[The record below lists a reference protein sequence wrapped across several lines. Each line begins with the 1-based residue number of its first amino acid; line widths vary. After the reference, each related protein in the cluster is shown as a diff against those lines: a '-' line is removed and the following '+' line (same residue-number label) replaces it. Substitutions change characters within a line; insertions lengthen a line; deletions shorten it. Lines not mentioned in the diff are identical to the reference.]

1 MGTHQQWYCVQTKPH
16 KERLVLAHLEDKG
29 LPYYRPLLRA
39 PARSGSR
46 VVSLFPG
53 YLFVRIGS
61 VRDSVDVRYTP
72 GVRRLLGY
80 GDEPFPVD
88 EDLIAVIR
96 ERESDDGVIRPC
108 RLFHFREEERVRL
121 CGGAFNGLEAL
132 FQRYVPGKQRA
143 QVLLQ
148 LLGRQ
153 VPIQVS
159 VNQIVPTSV

>member
-1 MGTHQQWYCVQTKPH
+1 MGTRQWYCVQTKPRR
-16 KERLVLAHLEDKG
+16 EELVLAHLEDKR
-29 LPYYRPLLRA
+29 LPYYRPRLRA
-39 PARSGSR
+39 PYRRGSR

-53 YLFVRIGS
+53 YLFAKLADVGEC
-61 VRDSVDVRYTP
+61 VDVRYTP

-88 EDLIAVIR
+88 ENLIEVIR
-96 ERESDDGVIRPC
+96 QRESEDGVIRPC
-108 RLFHFREEERVRL
+108 QLFRFENKERVRL
-121 CGGAFNGLEAL
+121 SGGAFDGLEAL
-132 FQRYVPGKQRA
+132 FQQYLPGKQRA

-159 VNQIVPTSV
+159 VNQILPKSV